1 MNDIFWLKELKK
13 RFLISGLEYR
23 DLYDLLIEAIVRNRT
38 TFPAFIY
45 DASRGEGVSVGEGYY
60 YALDQEWDDP
70 EEFDEVSFFLGEME
84 SSSIGVADYV
94 ALMEIAA
101 DVYVNNFPEERD
113 RVQRSVNR
121 LKERYSRFL
130 D

>member
-13 RFLISGLEYR
+13 RFLISGLEHR
-23 DLYDLLIEAIVRNRT
+23 DLYDLLTEAIVRNRT

-70 EEFDEVSFFLGEME
+70 EKFDEVSFFLGEME

-113 RVQRSVNR
+113 RVQGSVNR

>member
-13 RFLISGLEYR
+13 RFLISGMEHR
-23 DLYDLLIEAIVRNRT
+23 DLYDLLTQAIVRNRT

-70 EEFDEVSFFLGEME
+70 EKFDEVSFFLGEME

-101 DVYVNNFPEERD
+101 DVYVNNFPEERG
-113 RVQRSVNR
+113 RVQGSVNR